1 MHQNLLKYKNYRY
14 FKMALLLIIG
24 SIVLYMS
31 QGSAQPAN
39 GGTMQGYILGTLAA
53 LLILLL
59 TYLGIRKR
67 KYASTAGTVEGWT
80 SAHVY
85 LGATL
90 LLMASLH
97 AAFQVG
103 WNVHTLAYAL
113 MIAVILSGFYGLFAY
128 MHYPSVLSHNNVGG
142 TQDDWLQELAD
153 IDEKIKNLSS
163 STRGNVRISIL
174 SAIVNTRF
182 SGSIVSQIRG
192 KDKSKI
198 KLQSDSKN
206 LVLNTNQDQIIDLLA
221 TALPNS
227 INQTEAAALNEL
239 LTLFSRRQRLLK
251 IIRRN
256 LQIKA
261 FLRIWLM
268 FHIPLTIALLAA
280 LIVHILVVFIYW

>member
-1 MHQNLLKYKNYRY
+1 
-14 FKMALLLIIG
+14 MALLLIIG

>member
-14 FKMALLLIIG
+14 LKLSVLLIIA

-31 QGSAQPAN
+31 QGSAQPPN
-39 GGTMQGYILGTLAA
+39 GGTMQGYILGTVAA
-53 LLILLL
+53 FLILLL

-80 SAHVY
+80 SAHIY

-90 LLMASLH
+90 LLIASLH

-103 WNVHTLAYAL
+103 WNVHTLAYVL

-128 MHYPSVLSHNNVGG
+128 MHYPSVLSYNNIGG
-142 TQDDWLQELAD
+142 TQDDWLQELAE
-153 IDEKIKNLSS
+153 IDDKIKDLSS
-163 STRGNVRISIL
+163 STRGNVRMSIL

-182 SGSIVSQIRG
+182 SGRLVSQLRG
-192 KDKSKI
+192 KDSSKI
-198 KLQSDSKN
+198 KLQNDSKH
-206 LVLNTNQDQIIDLLA
+206 LVANTNQEKIIALLA

-227 INQTEAAALNEL
+227 INQTEAVALNEL

-261 FLRIWLM
+261 FLRVWLM

-280 LIVHILVVFIYW
+280 LLVHILVVFIYW